1 LAAYEEDAKKRR
13 REREDAKKRRREAPA
28 TKGEKLHFFKK
39 YVRRHAKTLYLKRRA
54 LLARDDYGRRNVRAW
69 FGEVERFLTDVV
81 PAKTRAKSVID
92 GAQAKRIVLKI
103 VARYGESHRAEPEVP
118 ENPFDFETFC
128 AQVLSR
134 AGWKTS
140 TTKRSG
146 DQGVDVLAEKDG
158 KCVILQCKLYSH
170 PVGNK
175 AVQEAF
181 AGARYVGAAAAVVV
195 SNAGFTTSAKQLA
208 RSLGV
213 HLVHYSELADLEAK
227 LRKAI

>member
-1 LAAYEEDAKKRR
+1 
-13 REREDAKKRRREAPA
+13 
-28 TKGEKLHFFKK
+28 
-39 YVRRHAKTLYLKRRA
+39 
-54 LLARDDYGRRNVRAW
+54 
-69 FGEVERFLTDVV
+69 V

-92 GAQAKRIVLKI
+92 ATQAKGIVLKI
-103 VARYGESHRAEPEVP
+103 VTGYGESHRAEADAP
-118 ENPFDFETFC
+118 ENPFDFETYC

-158 KCVILQCKLYSH
+158 KRVILQCKLYSH

-181 AGARYVGAAAAVVV
+181 AGARYVGAAGAVVV
-195 SNAGFTTSAKQLA
+195 SNAGFTTSAKRLA

-213 HLVHYSELADLEAK
+213 HLAHHSELADLEAK
-227 LRKAI
+227 LRKAIQ